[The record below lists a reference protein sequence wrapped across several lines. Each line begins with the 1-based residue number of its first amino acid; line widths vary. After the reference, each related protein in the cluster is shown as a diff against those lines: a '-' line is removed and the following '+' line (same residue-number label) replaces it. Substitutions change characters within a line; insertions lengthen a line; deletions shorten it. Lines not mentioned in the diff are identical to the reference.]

1 MLIHW
6 IWLAQRK
13 NVTIG
18 QKLQCLDYFRDP
30 EYVYAASSAAFRCVE
45 GLSEKALKSLED
57 KDLTDAR
64 EILRKCEDKNISIL
78 TFGDGAYPHRLKNIA
93 APPLVL
99 YYKGYLPQWQ
109 EMPAIGI
116 VGTRK
121 ASAAGLKNACE
132 FGYEVAA
139 CGGLVVSGG
148 ADGIDAAALEG
159 AMRAGKKVVAVLGFG
174 ADIVYP
180 AKHKALFAN
189 IEKQGCLLTEYIPGT
204 PANSWNFPMRNRIIS
219 GISAGVLVVEAPKR
233 SGAMNTANHAM
244 DQGRD
249 LFAVPGNV
257 GVECCAG
264 SNELLK
270 DRAMVATCG
279 WDVVSEYAGL
289 YPHAVKKCSG
299 KPQPEQKPEKL
310 PEQIATASPF
320 DKISIDNPEK
330 SQYSVNAN
338 LTLSEEEQQ
347 IVAKLTKKAVPV
359 DSLLMM
365 LDMPAGKAL
374 SILTMLALKG
384 VVQNHP
390 GNSVSLK

>member
-18 QKLQCLDYFRDP
+18 QKLQCLEYFRDP
-30 EYVYAASSAAFRCVE
+30 EYVYAADAAAFRCVE
-45 GLSEKALKSLED
+45 GLSEKALKNLED
-57 KDLTDAR
+57 KDLTQAR

-93 APPLVL
+93 VPPLVL
-99 YYKGYLPQWQ
+99 YYKGCLPQWQ

-121 ASAAGLKNACE
+121 ASAAGLKNAYD

-148 ADGIDAAALEG
+148 AEGIDAAALEG

-174 ADIVYP
+174 ADVVYP
-180 AKHKALFAN
+180 AKHKALFSK
-189 IEKQGCLLTEYIPGT
+189 IEKQGCLLTEYVPGT
-204 PANSWNFPMRNRIIS
+204 PANWWNFPMRNRIIS
-219 GISAGVLVVEAPKR
+219 GISAGVLVVEAPRK

-289 YPHAVKKCSG
+289 YPHAVKKCSA
-299 KPQPEQKPEKL
+299 KPLPEKL
-310 PEQIATASPF
+310 PEQIAAPAPF

-338 LTLSEEEQQ
+338 LNLSEEEQQ
-347 IVAKLTKKAVPV
+347 VVAKLTKQAVPV
-359 DSLLMM
+359 DSLLML

-374 SILTMLALKG
+374 SVLTMLALKG